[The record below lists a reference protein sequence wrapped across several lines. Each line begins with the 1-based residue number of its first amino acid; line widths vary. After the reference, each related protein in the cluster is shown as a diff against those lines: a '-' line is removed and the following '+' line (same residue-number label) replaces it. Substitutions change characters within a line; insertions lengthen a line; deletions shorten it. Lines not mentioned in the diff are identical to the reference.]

1 MTGTDAQIAREHWWA
16 DWWRGDFSWEGL
28 GKRRAAG
35 WYIKPNGRMTRDRTA
50 TPRTRPATLK
60 DVWKSEAGRLVTGPD
75 LRQWTVV
82 HAPLAWANQAAA
94 KSGWTA
100 DEVAR
105 IDQALAD
112 AIARF
117 PAEQLGAPAVE
128 GPPKPRM
135 TKGSARTAGF
145 PLDGAVLIGLPA
157 PLEALPLLRGDQIA
171 VTGERMVN
179 LGARSQNLR
188 FPLFEPLVSIDG
200 EAETPQTVDWVRAI
214 AMRGLV
220 LSDTKPAAVH
230 LRGLTTFGP
239 VDVDFVEIAGQLN
252 LQGMRAAGD
261 VSCEDV
267 KAGQIDLIGSRIA
280 GELRLHDID
289 GDVRLARTVIEGA
302 VGLHT
307 ARCAKLS
314 ASDMTVN
321 GSAVF
326 ADLHVTDFADLTNT
340 SWGKAVS
347 FKGARFGPVV
357 FGGADFAGK
366 AVFSNVSFR
375 ERVSFMRAHFHD
387 SADFSASAWPAAIG
401 DQDGAFREVRFDSFV
416 DFQDANFR
424 AFSAFNGAT
433 FKSEIRFD
441 RAILKG
447 YAVIREALD
456 HARTDGQRIALE
468 HGLRALKQAAE
479 SVRDRNL
486 EQALF
491 RYELIARRSQSDV
504 SLGEKTM
511 SWIYGAISRYGSSSW
526 RPVAVAVGL
535 WLSFGL
541 GYLWLGRLAGAG
553 ILQDLSFWGDR
564 WHPALPDALAL
575 SARSMFN
582 LFGIWTVRVPDV
594 VGEPTISHLFEA
606 GLLRD
611 NPPFALAARCLS
623 SIQSVL
629 SGVLLFLI
637 ALAARR
643 RFQIS

>member
-1 MTGTDAQIAREHWWA
+1 MTGTDAQTARSQWWA

-35 WYIKPNGRMTRDRTA
+35 WYVKPNGRMTRDRTA
-50 TPRTRPATLK
+50 TPRTRPATLQ
-60 DVWKSEAGRLVTGPD
+60 DVWKSESGRLVTGPD

-117 PAEQLGAPAVE
+117 PADQLGAPDVE
-128 GPPKPRM
+128 APSKPRM
-135 TKGSARTAGF
+135 TRGSARTAGF

-171 VTGERMVN
+171 VTGERMVA
-179 LGARSQNLR
+179 LGARSMNMRL
-188 FPLFEPLVSIDG
+188 PLFEPLVTIDG
-200 EAETPQTVDWVRAI
+200 EAETPQTIDWVRPI
-214 AMRGLV
+214 AMRGLL

-230 LRGLTTFGP
+230 LRGLVIFGP

-252 LQGMRAAGD
+252 LQGMRAASD
-261 VSCEDV
+261 VSFEDV

-280 GELRLHDID
+280 GDLRLQDID
-289 GDVRLARTVIEGA
+289 GDVRLARASIEGA
-302 VGLHT
+302 IGVHEMN
-307 ARCAKLS
+307 CAKLS
-314 ASDMTVN
+314 AGDMTVR
-321 GSAVF
+321 GQ
-326 ADLHVTDFADLTNT
+326 ADFGDLKVTDFADLANT
-340 SWGKAVS
+340 SWGKAAS
-347 FKGARFGPVV
+347 FKGARFGRVL
-357 FGGADFAGK
+357 FSGADFAGK
-366 AVFSNVSFR
+366 AVFSKVSFR
-375 ERVSFMRAHFHD
+375 GRVSLMRAHFHD
-387 SADFSASAWPAAIG
+387 SADFSGSAWPAAIG

-416 DFQDANFR
+416 DFQNANFR

-447 YAVIREALD
+447 YGVIREALK
-456 HARTDGQRIALE
+456 HARTDEQRIALE
-468 HGLRALKQAAE
+468 HGLRALKQSAE

-504 SLGEKTM
+504 SPGEKVL

-526 RPVAVAVGL
+526 RPIAAAVVL
-535 WLSFGL
+535 WVFFGL
-541 GYLWLGRLAGAG
+541 GYLWLAYFAGA
-553 ILQDLSFWGDR
+553 LVMQDLSFYGAR
-564 WHPALPDALAL
+564 WHPALPEALGL

-582 LFGIWTVRVPDV
+582 LFGIWTVRVPEV
-594 VGEPTISHLFEA
+594 VGEPTLSHLFEA

-611 NPPFALAARCLS
+611 SPSFALATRCLS

-629 SGVLLFLI
+629 SGILLFLI